1 MARYVTTVESKLS
14 REAAFAYMADFTHAL
29 AWDPSVSRARRAD
42 DLPIGLGATFDLV
55 ARFGGRDVPL
65 RYEIAEFEPPRL
77 VVLEARR
84 GGFVSRDTITVAPAG
99 TGSVVHYDA
108 RLVFS
113 GLGRLLEPVL
123 QRIFDRVGARA
134 SAGMQAALNA

>member
-14 REAAFAYMADFTHAL
+14 QEGAFAYMADFTHARI
-29 AWDPSVSRARRAD
+29 WDPSVSQARRAD
-42 DLPIGLGATFDLV
+42 ESPIQVGAAFDLV

-65 RYEIAEFEPPRL
+65 PYEIVEFDARRL

-84 GGFVSRDTITVAPAG
+84 PGFVSRDTITVAPAG

-108 RLVFS
+108 SLVFA
-113 GLGRLLEPVL
+113 GLGRLLDPVM
-123 QRIFDRVGARA
+123 QRIFNRVGARA
-134 SAGMQAALNA
+134 TAGMQTALNA